1 MLPDLSSIMLCYWQS
16 WFISFIILFKQ
27 GYFVFSICPLCLV
40 VLLLV
45 KHTTWYL
52 ESLFRVWNFW
62 SIWRYIFLLLTEI
75 LKLMKGFLL
84 IVKLCL
90 FSVLLK
96 FSVIVIL
103 DQCESIYY
111 PPPTFLNISF
121 FHWIHWWLLFP
132 SELCGIL
139 TTLNDNYSIWHVLD
153 LTLPSSSRLLV
164 LCTFLTISLN

>member
-62 SIWRYIFLLLTEI
+62 SIWRYIFLLLTDIEVNERIFVDCEI
-75 LKLMKGFLL
+75 MFILCASEVFSNCHPWSMWIYLL
-84 IVKLCL
+84 PTTH
-90 FSVLLK
+90 LLK
-96 FSVIVIL
+96 HFFFS
-103 DQCESIYY
+103 
-111 PPPTFLNISF
+111 LNP
-121 FHWIHWWLLFP
+121 LVTPL
-132 SELCGIL
+132 
-139 TTLNDNYSIWHVLD
+139 SIWTVWNFNH
-153 LTLPSSSRLLV
+153 TEW
-164 LCTFLTISLN
+164 